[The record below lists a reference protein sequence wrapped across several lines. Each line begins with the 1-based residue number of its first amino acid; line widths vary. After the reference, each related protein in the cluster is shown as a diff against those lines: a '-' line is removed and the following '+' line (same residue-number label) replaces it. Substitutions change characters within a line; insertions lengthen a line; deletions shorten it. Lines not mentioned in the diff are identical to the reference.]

1 MMNPIWLEVHPEF
14 KLNGVG
20 YTAGDLWEIGY
31 SLIKEGEPFE
41 IPIGEF
47 FLDWMS
53 TSGDLKVRTSGSTG
67 HPKTIAIKKE
77 WMINSAKATGN
88 FFDLSAGDKAL
99 LCLPCSSIA
108 GKMML
113 VRAMLLGLHLD
124 YVEPSS
130 SPLFTIQKNYAFAAM
145 VPMQAQNSLDRLS
158 LIKKL
163 IVGGAPIAASL
174 KEQLKHSKSCVF
186 ETYGMTETVS
196 HVAIRDLQQKE
207 DYFQVLPNIAI
218 SQDDRNCLVLDAPHL
233 SRSEVVT
240 NDLVEIIDEKRFQW
254 LGRYDSVINSGGVK
268 LIPEQIERK
277 LDPVIDARFF
287 VAGLDDQTLGQRLIL
302 LVEDG
307 NCDANELLTGIQRLK
322 GIHKYEIPKD
332 IFCVDSFIETESG
345 KIQRDKT
352 LSLIA

>member
-14 KLNGVG
+14 KLNGIG
-20 YTAGDLWEIGY
+20 YTSEDLWEIGY

-41 IPIGEF
+41 IHMGEF
-47 FLDWMS
+47 FLDWRS
-53 TSGDLKVRTSGSTG
+53 TAEDLKVQTSGSTG
-67 HPKTIAIKKE
+67 TPKTISVKKQ
-77 WMINSAKATGN
+77 WMINSAKTTGS

-99 LCLPCSSIA
+99 LCLSCSSIA

-124 YVEPSS
+124 YVEPSA
-130 SPLFTIQKNYAFAAM
+130 SPLLTNQKNYDFAAM
-145 VPMQAQNSLDRLS
+145 VPIQVQNSLDRLS
-158 LIKKL
+158 LVKKL

-174 KEQLKHSKSCVF
+174 KEQLRHAKSDVF

-196 HVAIRDLQQKE
+196 HVAIRDLQQSE
-207 DYFQVLPNIAI
+207 DYFQVLPNITI
-218 SQDDRNCLVLDAPHL
+218 SQDDRKCLILDAPHL
-233 SRSEVVT
+233 SGSEVLT

-277 LDPVIDARFF
+277 LDLIIDARFF

-307 NCDANELLTGIQRLK
+307 NCDANELLK
-322 GIHKYEIPKD
+322 GIEQLEGIGKYEIPKD
-332 IFCVDSFIETESG
+332 IFCVDSFVETESG
-345 KIQRDKT
+345 KIQRNKT